1 MSAARALAQEGGEL
15 VLEHTF
21 RLAAAAQAVALA
33 RDRVRGLLQPQA
45 SPEATETAV
54 LLVSEL
60 VTNAVKYGAG
70 PEIVM
75 VVDLTDP
82 VRVEIHDTSPG
93 VLPRLKEP
101 VEGPGGRGLLLVD
114 RLADAWGVS
123 ATAGGKSVWFR
134 MSPS

>member
-1 MSAARALAQEGGEL
+1 
-15 VLEHTF
+15 VEHTF
-21 RLAAAAQAVALA
+21 RLAAAAQAAALA
-33 RDRVRGLLQPQA
+33 RDRVRGLLQPRA
-45 SPEATETAV
+45 SLEVTETAV

-75 VVDLTDP
+75 VVDLADP

-93 VLPRLKEP
+93 VLPRLRES
-101 VEGPGGRGLLLVD
+101 VEGQGGRGLLLVD

-134 MSPS
+134 MNPS